1 MLEKLIPVQYRAL
14 VLAGLIIVGLG
25 TVYGL
30 GHRRGTVVTSA
41 KYETK
46 IAKMIKD
53 NADAV
58 AKAKDEAIAADRA
71 QAKIVVSQ
79 LDWQASTARMHA
91 AAFNTL
97 RTEIRAL
104 PAEPLGLDAPA
115 HSVVLKAVRGRK

>member
-14 VLAGLIIVGLG
+14 AIALAIVFVVA
-25 TVYGL
+25 TVYGV
-30 GHRRGTVVTSA
+30 GRHGGSTATAA

-46 IAKMIKD
+46 IAKMVKD

-91 AAFNTL
+91 ASFNTL